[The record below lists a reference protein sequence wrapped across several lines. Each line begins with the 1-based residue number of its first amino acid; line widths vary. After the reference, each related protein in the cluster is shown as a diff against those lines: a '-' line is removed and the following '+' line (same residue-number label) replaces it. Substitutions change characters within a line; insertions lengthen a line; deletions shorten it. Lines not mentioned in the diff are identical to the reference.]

1 MLDESEALRQQG
13 AELGFGRDRSD
24 KLFSCFQA
32 LDPYSSGAAGSTSVR
47 REMLQHKLAG
57 GAGQFVSKTQ
67 LVEVLRQLSEEPVQV
82 EFAAF
87 LRIMKTLEGQV
98 EGDFDECIDN
108 ILKFQWHAGYSQPE
122 LLDAFMENVEGC
134 SGSVP

>member
-47 REMLQHKLAG
+47 REMLSHKLAG
-57 GAGQFVSKTQ
+57 AASPFVSKTQ

-82 EFAAF
+82 EFGAF

-98 EGDFDECIDN
+98 EGDFDECIDS
-108 ILKFQWHAGYSQPE
+108 ILSWHGNFSQSQTDLTE
-122 LLDAFMENVEGC
+122 AFGE
-134 SGSVP
+134 